1 MVAAEGFIARAGEET
16 MKKWLAAAAIA
27 AMVSVPAAAQAQSGD
42 RQIQGFG
49 GLSASGLNASP
60 TFGGSLAMPITENLH
75 IIAEGGRM
83 RDVTSPVLATLIDL
97 TPVDVRLSALYG
109 KAGLRVLSSNGP
121 VRPYAEVTAGFA
133 RLTPEFGGAGSRND
147 AIINVGLQF
156 LNRTE
161 PMYGAGGG
169 VLLQGGPVV
178 VDLGYRYNRFSAGG
192 PVQSVLTA
200 GNIGMHQM
208 RLGIGVR
215 F

>member
-1 MVAAEGFIARAGEET
+1 
-16 MKKWLAAAAIA
+16 MKRLIGTAIAIA
-27 AMVSVPAAAQAQSGD
+27 AMLSPAAALAQSGD

-49 GLSASGLNASP
+49 GLSASGLDASP
-60 TFGGSLAMPITENLH
+60 TFGGSLAMPITRNLH
-75 IIAEGGRM
+75 VIAEGGRM

-109 KAGLRVLSSNGP
+109 KAGLRVLSSDGP

-133 RLTPEFGGAGSRND
+133 RLTPEFGGAGTRAD
-147 AIINVGLQF
+147 AIVNVGLQF

-178 VDLGYRYNRFSAGG
+178 VDLGYRYNRFSSGG

-200 GNIGMHQM
+200 GNLGMHQM